1 LVRFDGGHFN
11 SWRGVHMKQAE
22 WYARYTAAVS
32 ESNPAKLPM
41 RIHEAESAMFLRI
54 QDLAEHPESDH
65 ERDIL
70 TNALSSLHAL
80 QRNLL
85 RSSRQVA

>member
-1 LVRFDGGHFN
+1 
-11 SWRGVHMKQAE
+11 MKQAE
-22 WYARYTAAVS
+22 WYTRYTAAVS

-41 RIHEAESAMFLRI
+41 RIHEAESALFLRI
-54 QDLAEHPESDH
+54 QDLAENPESTH

-85 RSSRQVA
+85 RSSRQIA